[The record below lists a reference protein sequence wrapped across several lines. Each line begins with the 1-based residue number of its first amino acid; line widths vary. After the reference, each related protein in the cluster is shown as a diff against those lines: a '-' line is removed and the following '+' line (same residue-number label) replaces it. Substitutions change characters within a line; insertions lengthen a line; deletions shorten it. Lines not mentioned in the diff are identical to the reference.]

1 MEVTNKLQP
10 TETLWAETQAP
21 SVWSATNNWLFNS
34 WKRKHT
40 NKITPL
46 KSINE
51 VKSQDKL
58 VYIV

>member
-1 MEVTNKLQP
+1 MEATNKLQP

-40 NKITPL
+40 NKNKTFNMI
-46 KSINE
+46 KKYQWS
-51 VKSQDKL
+51 
-58 VYIV
+58 